1 MACREDEMSRTIAV
15 TCPHCQAALKVDADA
30 GVVVS
35 HEPPPPQASER
46 PDFETRLRQMQDDKA
61 RAADRMA
68 EAMRRE
74 QSKGRIM
81 EDRFRELME
90 KAKEDKDTGRPV
102 RDIDLD

>member
-1 MACREDEMSRTIAV
+1 MSRTVAV
-15 TCPHCQAALKVDADA
+15 TCPHCHAALKVDAEA

-35 HEPPPPQASER
+35 HEPPVQSSER
-46 PDFETRLRQMQDDKA
+46 TDFETRLRQIQEDKA

>member
-1 MACREDEMSRTIAV
+1 MSRAIAV

-35 HEPPPPQASER
+35 HEPPSQPSER
-46 PDFETRLRQMQDDKA
+46 TDFESRLRQIQEDKA

-81 EDRFRELME
+81 EDRFRELLE

>member
-1 MACREDEMSRTIAV
+1 MSRTV
-15 TCPHCQAALKVDADA
+15 TLTCPHCQATLKVDAEA

-35 HEPPPPQASER
+35 HEAPREER
-46 PDFETRLRQMQDDKA
+46 EKVDFETRLRQIQEEKA

-74 QSKGRIM
+74 QSRGRIM
-81 EDRFRELME
+81 EDRFRELMDR
-90 KAKEDKDTGRPV
+90 ARDEDDSTPPV

>member
-1 MACREDEMSRTIAV
+1 MSRTV
-15 TCPHCQAALKVDADA
+15 TLTCPHCQATLKVDAEA

-35 HEPPPPQASER
+35 HEAPREER
-46 PDFETRLRQMQDDKA
+46 EKVDFETRLRQIQEEKA

-74 QSKGRIM
+74 QSRGRIM
-81 EDRFRELME
+81 EERFRELMDR
-90 KAKEDKDTGRPV
+90 ARDEDDSTPPV

>member
-1 MACREDEMSRTIAV
+1 MSRTVSI
-15 TCPHCQAALKVDADA
+15 TCPHCQAALKIDSEA

-35 HEPPPPQASER
+35 HEPPV
-46 PDFETRLRQMQDDKA
+46 ETRERVDFDSRIKQMQEEKA
-61 RAADRMA
+61 RAAERMD

-74 QSKGRIM
+74 QSRGRIM

-90 KAKEDKDTGRPV
+90 KAKGDGEPERPV

>member
-1 MACREDEMSRTIAV
+1 MSRTIAV
-15 TCPHCQAALKVDADA
+15 TCPHCQAALKVDAEA

-35 HEPPPPQASER
+35 HEPPSSTSER
-46 PDFETRLRQMQDDKA
+46 ADFETRLRQMREEKA

-74 QSKGRIM
+74 QSRGRIM
-81 EDRFRELME
+81 EDRFRELLE
-90 KAKEDKDTGRPV
+90 KAKDDTDSAPPV